1 MKVYVD
7 EVPKDCFEC
16 PCFEGIETPA
26 FCPCRLDFIEND
38 KVQNYHKFDECNDN
52 ICPLKSLSEHD
63 NQVRKEVCEKIRKF
77 AYDTFKEFGCFD
89 EVDLEHI
96 LDQIQGESNVKD

>member
-7 EVPKDCFEC
+7 ELPKDCFEC
-16 PCFEGIETPA
+16 PCFEGVETPA

-38 KVQNYHKFDECNDN
+38 KVQNYHKFYECNDN

-63 NQVRKEVCEKIRKF
+63 KQVRKEVLEKVYKVLEQSVPHDLCWSWAVIK
-77 AYDTFKEFGCFD
+77 KE
-89 EVDLEHI
+89 
-96 LDQIQGESNVKD
+96 LDKLKD

>member
-7 EVPKDCFEC
+7 ELPKKCEDCVFS
-16 PCFEGIETPA
+16 ETGFVWDSEVR
-26 FCPCRLDFIEND
+26 FCKLKPKCMNWIALYDD
-38 KVQNYHKFDECNDN
+38 KRDDCTL
-52 ICPLKSLSEHD
+52 CSLAD
-63 NQVRKEVCEKIRKF
+63 YTKQVRKEVCEEIRTF

-96 LDQIQGESNVKD
+96 LEKMQELEQEKL